1 MQTLASVSVDPRR
14 WRALFVVLAGTFM
27 AVLDAFI
34 VNVALPPIQQ
44 ELHTSFAQVQL
55 VLAGYTLAYAV
66 GLITGG
72 RLGDIFGRKRMFQLG
87 MLGFTCTSL
96 LCGLAP
102 EPSFLIASRVIQGL
116 TASLMIPQVLSII
129 QVSFHGNERAK
140 AFGIYGAVIGIASI
154 LGQVLGGILITS
166 NLFDLGWRN
175 VFLVN
180 VPVGIIA
187 LITGFFLIKE
197 STTNENRKLD
207 LIGVVLIA
215 LTLTLFVYPLT
226 DGRDTGWPLWIIL
239 CLLLSIPLFITFIL
253 YERHL
258 SHTSISPLLPLN
270 LFKERRF
277 TLGIIIALAYY
288 GENAALFFTLVL
300 FLQVGHGFSP
310 LSSGLT
316 FIPLGLGSFISS
328 MLMPRIVTRFG
339 LTVLRHGS
347 VLLILGDV
355 GAIFVVQHI
364 GDTLHNGFPLFP
376 VFLCVGL
383 GQGLVGTPL
392 VNAALST
399 IPSRYTGAASGVLS
413 TVTQISNVLGVA
425 LIGLIFFGLLG
436 SQVQMQM
443 KAGLLQQYYGQAF
456 VASLYALVVMA
467 AITFF
472 LSSLLCRNKT
482 GKVAL
487 ANGHVNSTEQGISQE
502 KNAHLIK

>member
-1 MQTLASVSVDPRR
+1 LVSR
-14 WRALFVVLAGTFM
+14 
-27 AVLDAFI
+27 
-34 VNVALPPIQQ
+34 
-44 ELHTSFAQVQL
+44 
-55 VLAGYTLAYAV
+55 
-66 GLITGG
+66 
-72 RLGDIFGRKRMFQLG
+72 
-87 MLGFTCTSL
+87 
-96 LCGLAP
+96 
-102 EPSFLIASRVIQGL
+102 
-116 TASLMIPQVLSII
+116 
-129 QVSFHGNERAK
+129 
-140 AFGIYGAVIGIASI
+140 
-154 LGQVLGGILITS
+154 
-166 NLFDLGWRN
+166 
-175 VFLVN
+175 
-180 VPVGIIA
+180 
-187 LITGFFLIKE
+187 
-197 STTNENRKLD
+197 
-207 LIGVVLIA
+207 
-215 LTLTLFVYPLT
+215 
-226 DGRDTGWPLWIIL
+226 
-239 CLLLSIPLFITFIL
+239 
-253 YERHL
+253 
-258 SHTSISPLLPLN
+258 
-270 LFKERRF
+270 
-277 TLGIIIALAYY
+277 
-288 GENAALFFTLVL
+288 
-300 FLQVGHGFSP
+300 
-310 LSSGLT
+310 
-316 FIPLGLGSFISS
+316 SS
-328 MLMPRIVTRFG
+328 MLGQKRRGSSRGWGTAAMPRIVTRFG

-436 SQVQMQM
+436 SQMQM